1 MKEKQDSY
9 EKRLSEYWWFQWEL
23 IRRHQDYKRFCD
35 THPFKNKKLIDEA
48 DSSKKAMEIKKRFS
62 LRTIYHYSFDISGPE
77 CFENFNIFDNRLAV
91 VRIWPEFTPKKN
103 GPQSFIPPELPT
115 YGDFIYVGINIA
127 EEVKWQDIEA
137 QVWRYVLHARA
148 VRDIKSKEKRFH
160 FTRDSLEIWDLYE
173 KGKSPTEI
181 IKTLWPE
188 EYEKGVQDS
197 EDALERK
204 YTELFEKYKSED
216 VKDDNAKAYEETYG
230 KAGTGNTKLYK
241 RVQYN
246 IDKMK
251 EMLQSF

>member
-1 MKEKQDSY
+1 MAG
-9 EKRLSEYWWFQWEL
+9 
-23 IRRHQDYKRFCD
+23 I
-35 THPFKNKKLIDEA
+35 HPQ
-48 DSSKKAMEIKKRFS
+48 
-62 LRTIYHYSFDISGPE
+62 
-77 CFENFNIFDNRLAV
+77 
-91 VRIWPEFTPKKN
+91 KN

-137 QVWRYVLHARA
+137 QVWQYVLHARA

-173 KGKSPTEI
+173 KDKSPTEI

-188 EYEKGVQDS
+188 EYEKGIQYDEVS
-197 EDALERK
+197 LERK
-204 YTELFEKYKSED
+204 YKELIAKYEREGT
-216 VKDDNAKAYEETYG
+216 KDYDARAYEETYG

-241 RVQYN
+241 RVKYH

-251 EMLQSF
+251 ELLQSF